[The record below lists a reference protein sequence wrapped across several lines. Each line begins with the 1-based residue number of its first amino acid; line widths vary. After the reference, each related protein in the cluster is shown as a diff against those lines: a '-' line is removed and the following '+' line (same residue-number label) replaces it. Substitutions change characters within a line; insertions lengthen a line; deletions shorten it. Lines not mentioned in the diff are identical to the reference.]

1 MSIERKERLKREG
14 DLDESGG
21 ERRPHALR
29 ARRVS
34 NILEKV
40 SSSSFGRVCGGEAGE
55 GGQVERISGSG
66 FEVDRRGGSPGMSHI
81 AGDKYRARESR
92 PKIPASCGKGRT
104 GSWKSFHCGRTM
116 QSNGLFLPLS
126 NSLSARVCVLYAG
139 LPKLGCCPTTK
150 TRCPC
155 TVTETNTDCGSRVKR
170 DRCIGVLFLRYRGFQ
185 GYESAHRSRDR
196 VNGAFSIHP
205 VPMLRS

>member
-1 MSIERKERLKREG
+1 M
-14 DLDESGG
+14 
-21 ERRPHALR
+21 
-29 ARRVS
+29 S

-40 SSSSFGRVCGGEAGE
+40 SSFFFGWVAGDGEQFG
-55 GGQVERISGSG
+55 RISGSG

-92 PKIPASCGKGRT
+92 PKIPVTSCGKGRT

-126 NSLSARVCVLYAG
+126 DSLPLPRAYILHAG
-139 LPKLGCCPTTK
+139 LPKLGYCPTTK

-155 TVTETNTDCGSRVKR
+155 TVTETNTDCGRRVKR
-170 DRCIGVLFLRYRGFQ
+170 DRRLHRRSLSSVSRFPGVRI
-185 GYESAHRSRDR
+185 RS
-196 VNGAFSIHP
+196 SIP
-205 VPMLRS
+205 RPS